1 MKMINIFFLG
11 VFGLSLMASDVVFG
25 VVPQQSPSVLI
36 KNWKPVTDYLSQK
49 TGLNVILSI
58 EKSIPAFEKK
68 LNSGVYDVAYVN
80 PYHYVV
86 ARKER
91 GYDAK
96 IRAKKMIVGILV
108 SMKSRES
115 ESVDFGE
122 MRYLFPSPLAF
133 AATIL
138 PKYEIKEKYGVDID
152 KDCDLKYVNSHDS
165 VYKGVARG
173 IGDIGGGIE
182 RTFNNLKDKE
192 TKERLK
198 IIYKT
203 RPYPSHPIVFH
214 PRLDKKEAAL
224 LNEAILSLPDE
235 LLKALSIKTLIET
248 NDGEYDVIRKLSKNI
263 RKQE

>member
-1 MKMINIFFLG
+1 MKMTIAIFLS
-11 VFGLSLMASDVVFG
+11 VFGFSLMAGDVAFG

-36 KNWKPVTDYLSQK
+36 KKWKPVTDYLSQK
-49 TGLNVILSI
+49 TGLNVTLSI

-68 LNSGVYDVAYVN
+68 LNDGVYDVAYVN

-86 ARKER
+86 ARKEQ
-91 GYDAK
+91 GYDARV
-96 IRAKKMIVGILV
+96 RAKKMIVGILV
-108 SMKSRES
+108 STKNRELDS
-115 ESVDFGE
+115 MDFGK
-122 MRYLFPSPLAF
+122 MRFLFPSPLAF

-138 PKYEIKEKYGVDID
+138 PKYEIKEKYGVDVD

-173 IGDIGGGIE
+173 VGDIGGGIE

-192 TKERLK
+192 TKDKLK

-224 LNEAILSLPDE
+224 LREAVLSLPNE
-235 LLKALSIKTLIET
+235 LLKDLSIKTLIET
-248 NDGEYDVIRKLSKNI
+248 NDGEYDVIRKLSKNLKA
-263 RKQE
+263 RE